1 MGSKRGRKDKYET
14 HVLPNL
20 EKIKQWIIN
29 KNTDEFIA
37 NNLLIGYSTW
47 MKYKAEKKEIIELI
61 EKAPATRAS
70 MVEDIKQSL
79 IDRAKGFEYEESKTI
94 LVTDEETGKPKILR
108 KEIYKKRAL
117 SDPTAAKEA
126 LFLLGDENSSGRANF
141 DLKKQEFEFKK
152 AQLEAESGWVA
163 EEVDDNE

>member
-1 MGSKRGRKDKYET
+1 MAKMGRKTKDT
-14 HVLPNL
+14 VILNNL
-20 EKIKQWIIN
+20 GKIEQWLIN
-29 KNTDEFIA
+29 RNSDEFISSS
-37 NNLLIGYSTW
+37 LGIGYSTW
-47 MKYKAEKKEIIELI
+47 MKYKATLPEIIEII
-61 EKAPATRAS
+61 EKAPQTRAS

-79 IDRAKGFEYEESKTI
+79 INRAKGFEYEESKTI

-141 DLKKQEFEFKK
+141 DLKRQEFEFKK